1 MKLFVQYDLLNRNLV
16 YESSRINSNLIILN
30 CKLISYE
37 RKVQKRGGGIMTY
50 IHNDVTTK
58 IRDDLSVSDADD
70 NIEYSNKNTI
80 AEKINEFFVNIG
92 PNIALKIKSP
102 NISFKSYLSDAQSE
116 IKYKELNYQELN
128 VALKLN
134 KTPGIDDICSRI
146 VANAFTTINRPIFE
160 IFKSSIRTEVVSDKL
175 TVAKVVPIFKTEY
188 LILFVFGFSYC
199 DKCMDNRVKSFVSAT
214 FKISGLFPMGCFS
227 ASDIDNRTIA
237 WMEALNYTVNQENK
251 RCNKSIF
258 EFVIYDTYNTTNMD
272 MTTFAVLDSL
282 LYSSINKNTD
292 KVVNSCD
299 INVKSCDTNNSTCE
313 SCSNIYKQE
322 HINTILGFVGPA
334 ESSNSIYVN
343 ELTSSYKSIPVVSYA
358 ATSLELN
365 NRISYPNF
373 FRTVSSGDHQA
384 EFITD
389 LIKKIN
395 SNLVSILWVDSSY
408 GRDGGEQQ
416 IISFKKNGICIDYK
430 DKLPNNYNP
439 DKYSQIATNLTASN
453 AKVIVFWGTFS
464 PFQNLLTNTSAQN
477 LTDKTWILSEA
488 VGKNPFF
495 LDNKNIFNNK
505 IFLVV
510 QTDGED
516 TEFKSHFYSQTY
528 QNSSPW
534 LKAVFKKHG
543 VNESTQNFTVK
554 NIFEVFD
561 LSKVLFVQNAV
572 KVLTRSFFL
581 YQEKLGA
588 NFNTCEFQMINNRT
602 MFLEIIKQISFLTS
616 NESKIFSFDSTH
628 NPQSAF
634 FELYSS
640 KFNLVALW
648 SNKNTTN
655 KARLEIKNSDLISY
669 IYSVCSNSCS
679 FGEIKE
685 NVSDSTCCWKCVPCP
700 KYSEDKNCY
709 KLERLYWNFKRNKLL
724 AHQLIVLLFSAI
736 GATTSI
742 VFILTFVKMKST
754 LIVRSSNYEMSLI
767 QMIMHLVMFILPL
780 LAFGEEAEV
789 KCITRIYLSS
799 FLHVAIVTIVLA
811 KVKRLVAVFSL
822 DIHCKISKKEMF
834 FLRSKIGVLLLIFPC
849 IFVTLIFVAQNSKF
863 KIYVSD
869 DIDTVEKYCDSG
881 NFLVI
886 YVCYVIALSLLCGFQ
901 SFKARNL
908 PWKYN
913 ENVYIAY
920 SLFLSNI
927 TMCIM
932 LGLIQSNFDS
942 SNKKFSYC
950 LLTNIANLFLITIL
964 FSNKI
969 KIIWMNPDKNSRAEF
984 YRNRFESKHSSI
996 STSSIVVNQSHA
1008 STDAIFFASEDEV
1021 SLKSLNAI
1029 SYANLN
1035 EDSISNT
1042 NIVSQAPCIT
1052 YI

>member
-1 MKLFVQYDLLNRNLV
+1 M
-16 YESSRINSNLIILN
+16 
-30 CKLISYE
+30 
-37 RKVQKRGGGIMTY
+37 
-50 IHNDVTTK
+50 
-58 IRDDLSVSDADD
+58 
-70 NIEYSNKNTI
+70 
-80 AEKINEFFVNIG
+80 
-92 PNIALKIKSP
+92 
-102 NISFKSYLSDAQSE
+102 
-116 IKYKELNYQELN
+116 
-128 VALKLN
+128 
-134 KTPGIDDICSRI
+134 
-146 VANAFTTINRPIFE
+146 
-160 IFKSSIRTEVVSDKL
+160 
-175 TVAKVVPIFKTEY
+175 
-188 LILFVFGFSYC
+188 LFVFSFSYC
-199 DKCMDNRVKSFVSAT
+199 EKCMDNRVKSFVSAP

-227 ASDIDNRTIA
+227 PSDIDNRTIA
-237 WMEALNYTVNQENK
+237 WMEALNYTVNKENK
-251 RCNKSIF
+251 KCNKSIF

-299 INVKSCDTNNSTCE
+299 INVKSCDKNNSTCE
-313 SCSNIYKQE
+313 ACSNIYKQE
-322 HINTILGFVGPA
+322 HVNTILGFVGPA

-343 ELTSSYKSIPVVSYA
+343 ELTSSYKSFPVVSYA

-365 NRISYPNF
+365 DRKSYPNF

-389 LIKKIN
+389 LIKKSN
-395 SNLVSILWVDSSY
+395 SNLISVLWVDSSY

-416 IISFKKNGICIDYK
+416 IISFKKNGICIDYM
-430 DKLPNNYNP
+430 DKLPNNYDL
-439 DKYSQIATNLTASN
+439 DKYSQIATNLTNSK
-453 AKVIVFWGTFS
+453 AKVIVFWGTFP

-477 LTDKTWILSEA
+477 LTGKTWILSEA

-495 LDNKNIFNNK
+495 LDDKNIFHNK

-516 TEFKSHFYSQTY
+516 TEFKSHFYSLTY

-543 VNESTQNFTVK
+543 VNESTQNFNVK
-554 NIFEVFD
+554 NISEVFD

-572 KVLTRSFFL
+572 KVLINSFFV
-581 YQEKLGA
+581 YQEKHDA
-588 NFNTCEFQMINNRT
+588 NFNKCEFYMIDNRT
-602 MFLEIIKQISFLTS
+602 LFLEIIKQVNFSTL
-616 NESKIFSFDSTH
+616 NESKIFSFDSNH
-628 NPQSAF
+628 NPRSAF

-640 KFNLVALW
+640 KFELFASW
-648 SNKNTTN
+648 SNENTTN
-655 KARLEIKNSDLISY
+655 KDRLDIKNSNLISN

-685 NVSDSTCCWKCVPCP
+685 NISDSTCCWNCVPCP

-709 KLERLYWNFKRNKLL
+709 QFERLYWNFKSNKLL
-724 AHQLIVLLFSAI
+724 VHQLIVLLFSAI
-736 GATTSI
+736 GVTTTI

-754 LIVRSSNYEMSLI
+754 PIVRSSNYEMTLI
-767 QMIMHLVMFILPL
+767 QMIMHLAMFILPL
-780 LAFGEEAEV
+780 LAFGEEAEL
-789 KCITRIYLSS
+789 KCLTRIYLSS

-811 KVKRLVAVFSL
+811 KVKRLVEVFSL
-822 DIHCKISKKEMF
+822 DIHCKSSKKEMF

-869 DIDTVEKYCDSG
+869 ETDMTSSHTVQSYCDSA

-932 LGLIQSNFDS
+932 LTLIQSNFDS
-942 SNKKFSYC
+942 SNKKFFYC

-964 FSNKI
+964 FFNKI
-969 KIIWMNPDKNSRAEF
+969 KIIWMNPNKNSRAEF
-984 YRNRFESKHSSI
+984 YRNSFGSKHSSI
-996 STSSIVVNQSHA
+996 STSSIIVNQIHA
-1008 STDAIFFASEDEV
+1008 STDAIYFASEDEV
-1021 SLKSLNAI
+1021 SLKSLNAMF
-1029 SYANLN
+1029 YENLN
-1035 EDSISNT
+1035 EESILNT
-1042 NIVSQAPCIT
+1042 NRVAQAAHIT